1 MKKFSVLFITL
12 IFMTS
17 CQEVKRMSKPDD
29 LIPED
34 KMVEILTEISL
45 LHGAHSYNKNLMEEK
60 GIHPYPYLMRKFSID
75 SAQLVRSNNY
85 YAENYKEYQ
94 KIYDRVQQKLEVLV
108 KKYDSLRLVE
118 EKIRDSIKELEI
130 RDSLVRPE
138 ADSLRQDSVF
148 RSLPPPVSR
157 SRGNIRFRDTLN

>member
-1 MKKFSVLFITL
+1 MKKFSILAISL
-12 IFMTS
+12 MLLTS

-29 LIPED
+29 LIAED

-45 LHGAHSYNKNLMEEK
+45 LHGARSYNKNLMEEK
-60 GIHPYPYLMRKFSID
+60 GINPYPYLMKKFSID

-94 KIYDRVQQKLEVLV
+94 KIYDRVQQRLEVLV
-108 KKYDSLRLVE
+108 KKYDSLRVIE
-118 EKIRDSIKELEI
+118 EKIRDSIKELEKE
-130 RDSLVRPE
+130 DSLVGPE

-157 SRGNIRFRDTLN
+157 RRGNIQFRDTIN